1 MTVPADYDDQL
12 YEVAIRYYEGGET
25 QEQIANALHLTRW
38 KVGRMLAE
46 ARQAGIVRIEV
57 LHPRSRVRALEQS
70 LKDRCGL
77 RDAVVVAGGDPNGGH
92 NGAHNGAEHLRDRVA
107 AAGADHLMAMRPAPR
122 LIGVSWGRT
131 LDRLAG
137 GLEPGWATGV
147 NVVQINGALSR
158 SRQPTSAH
166 SMASLI
172 AHHGGG
178 TATLLPAP
186 AILEQQSTRAVLESD
201 RAVSD
206 VLALATRADLFLFS
220 PGGMGSDSVLVDSG
234 QIDAAHLSRLAEAG
248 AVGDVLGRF
257 IDRDGRIVDPGLD
270 GRTLGLSL
278 DVLRASTASVALVSG
293 EAKHAVCR
301 AVVASRLCDVL
312 ITDDQSATYLLD
324 TWKEGA

>member
-1 MTVPADYDDQL
+1 MTDDDQL
-12 YEVAIRYYEGGET
+12 YQVAVRYYESGET
-25 QEQIANALHLTRW
+25 QEQIAHAMHLTRW

-46 ARQAGIVRIEV
+46 AREVGIVRIEV
-57 LHPRSRVRALEQS
+57 LHPRSRVRTLEQS
-70 LKDRCGL
+70 IKERFGL
-77 RDAVVVAGGDPNGGH
+77 RDAVVVSVGGDDPEQ
-92 NGAHNGAEHLRDRVA
+92 ARERVA
-107 AAGADHLMAMRPAPR
+107 AAGADHLMELRPAPR

-137 GLEPGWATGV
+137 GLTPGWATGV
-147 NVVQINGALSR
+147 HVVQINGALSR

-178 TATLLPAP
+178 TATLLAAP

-201 RAVSD
+201 RAVAD
-206 VLALATRADLFLFS
+206 VLALAARADLFLFS

-234 QIDAAHLSRLAEAG
+234 QIDAGDLARLARAG

-257 IDRDGRIVDPGLD
+257 IDARGRIVDPDLD

-278 DVLRASTASVALVSG
+278 DVLRAATTSIALVSG
-293 EAKHAVCR
+293 TAKRAVCR
-301 AVVASRLCDVL
+301 AVVASGLCDVL
-312 ITDDQSATYLLD
+312 ITDDQNARHLL
-324 TWKEGA
+324 EAA

>member
-1 MTVPADYDDQL
+1 MTDEDQL
-12 YEVAIRYYEGGET
+12 YQVAVRYYEGGET
-25 QEQIANALHLTRW
+25 QEQIAHALHLTRW

-46 ARQAGIVRIEV
+46 AREVGIVRIEV
-57 LHPRSRVRALEQS
+57 LHPRSRVHGLERS
-70 LKDRCGL
+70 LKERFGL
-77 RDAVVVAGGDPNGGH
+77 RDAIVVANGGDGDD
-92 NGAHNGAEHLRDRVA
+92 EQVRDRVA
-107 AAGADHLMAMRPAPR
+107 AAGADHLMELRPVPR

-137 GLEPGWATGV
+137 GLTPGWATGV

-172 AHHGGG
+172 AHRGGG

-186 AILEQQSTRAVLESD
+186 AILEQESTRKALESD
-201 RAVSD
+201 RSVSD

-234 QIDAAHLSRLAEAG
+234 QIDAADLARLRRVG

-257 IDRDGRIVDPGLD
+257 IDARGRIADPGLD
-270 GRTLGLSL
+270 RRTLGLSL
-278 DVLRASTASVALVSG
+278 DVLRSATTSVALVSG
-293 EAKHAVCR
+293 EAKRAVCR
-301 AVVASRLCDVL
+301 AVVTSGLCDVL
-312 ITDDQSATYLLD
+312 IVDDQNATHLL
-324 TWKEGA
+324 EEP

>member
-1 MTVPADYDDQL
+1 MTGEDQL
-12 YEVAIRYYEGGET
+12 YQVAVRYYESGET
-25 QEQIANALHLTRW
+25 QEQIAHAMHLTRW

-46 ARQAGIVRIEV
+46 AREAGIVRIEV
-57 LHPRSRVRALEQS
+57 LHPRSRVNALERS
-70 LKDRCGL
+70 LRERFGL
-77 RDAVVVAGGDPNGGH
+77 RDAIVVANGGS
-92 NGAHNGAEHLRDRVA
+92 GDAEQVRDRVA
-107 AAGADHLMAMRPAPR
+107 AAGADHLTEMRPVPK

-137 GLEPGWATGV
+137 GLAPGWATGV

-178 TATLLPAP
+178 TATLLTAP
-186 AILEQQSTRAVLESD
+186 AIVEQQSTRAVLESD

-206 VLALATRADLFLFS
+206 VLALAARADLFLFS
-220 PGGMGSDSVLVDSG
+220 PGGMGSDSVLVDTG
-234 QIDAAHLSRLAEAG
+234 QIDADDLARLARAG

-257 IDRDGRIVDPGLD
+257 IDAHGRIVDPGLD

-278 DVLRASTASVALVSG
+278 DVLRSATTSVALVSG
-293 EAKHAVCR
+293 EAKRAVCR
-301 AVVASRLCDVL
+301 AVVTSGLCDVL
-312 ITDDQSATYLLD
+312 ITDDQNATHLL
-324 TWKEGA
+324 EEP

>member
-1 MTVPADYDDQL
+1 MNYEDQL
-12 YEVAIRYYEGGET
+12 YQVAIRYYESGET
-25 QEQIANALHLTRW
+25 QEQIAQRMHLTRW

-57 LHPRSRVRALEQS
+57 LHPRSRVHLLERS
-70 LKDRCGL
+70 LKERFGL
-77 RDAVVVAGGDPNGGH
+77 RDAIVVAAGSTNDP
-92 NGAHNGAEHLRDRVA
+92 EQLRDRVA
-107 AAGADHLMAMRPAPR
+107 AAGADHLIALRPAPR

-137 GLEPGWATGV
+137 ELTPGWARGV

-158 SRQPTSAH
+158 SRRPTTAH

-186 AILEQQSTRAVLESD
+186 AILEQERTRAVLESD

-206 VLALATRADLFLFS
+206 VLDLATRADVFLFS
-220 PGGMGSDSVLVDSG
+220 PGGMSSDSVLVDSG
-234 QIDAAHLSRLAEAG
+234 QIDADDIARLARAG

-257 IDRDGRIVDPGLD
+257 IDAEGRIVDPGLD

-278 DVLRASTASVALVSG
+278 DVLRAAPTSIALVSG

-301 AVVASRLCDVL
+301 AAVLSRVCNVL

-324 TWKEGA
+324 TATMEAV

>member
-1 MTVPADYDDQL
+1 MSIPVEYHDQL
-12 YEVAIRYYEGGET
+12 YQVAVRYYESGET
-25 QEQIANALHLTRW
+25 QEQIAHRMHLTRW

-57 LHPRSRVRALEQS
+57 LHPRSRVHALERS
-70 LKDRCGL
+70 LKERFGL
-77 RDAVVVAGGDPNGGH
+77 REAIVVAGNARNDP
-92 NGAHNGAEHLRDRVA
+92 EYLRDRVA
-107 AAGADHLMAMRPAPR
+107 AAGADHLMAMRPAPQ

-137 GLEPGWATGV
+137 GLTPGWATGV
-147 NVVQINGALSR
+147 NVVQVNGAHSR
-158 SRQPTSAH
+158 SRQPTTAH
-166 SMASLI
+166 SMANLI

-186 AILEQQSTRAVLESD
+186 AILEQESTRAVLESD

-234 QIDAAHLSRLAEAG
+234 QIDADDVTRLARAG

-257 IDRDGRIVDPGLD
+257 VDERGRIVDPGLD

-278 DVLRASTASVALVSG
+278 DALRSATTSVALVSG
-293 EAKHAVCR
+293 AAKHAVCR
-301 AVVASRLCDVL
+301 AVVVSRLCDVL

-324 TWKEGA
+324 TATRETREEP

>member
-1 MTVPADYDDQL
+1 MTDDDQL
-12 YEVAIRYYEGGET
+12 YQVAVRYYEAGET
-25 QEQIANALHLTRW
+25 QEQIAHAMHLTRW

-46 ARQAGIVRIEV
+46 AREVGIVRIEV
-57 LHPRSRVRALEQS
+57 LHPRSRVRTLERS
-70 LKDRCGL
+70 LRERFGL
-77 RDAVVVAGGDPNGGH
+77 RDAIVVAAGDD
-92 NGAHNGAEHLRDRVA
+92 AEQVRDRVA
-107 AAGADHLMAMRPAPR
+107 AAGADHLMELRPAPE

-137 GLEPGWATGV
+137 GLTPGWATGV

-166 SMASLI
+166 SMASLM

-178 TATLLPAP
+178 TATLLAAP

-206 VLALATRADLFLFS
+206 VLALAARADLFLFS
-220 PGGMGSDSVLVDSG
+220 PGGLGSDSVLVDSG
-234 QIDAAHLSRLAEAG
+234 QIDADDLARLARAG

-257 IDRDGRIVDPGLD
+257 IDAEGRIVDPDLD

-278 DVLRASTASVALVSG
+278 DVLRRSGTTSVALVSG
-293 EAKHAVCR
+293 AAKRAVCR
-301 AVVASRLCDVL
+301 AVVSSGLCDVL
-312 ITDDQSATYLLD
+312 ITDDRNAKHLL
-324 TWKEGA
+324 EGP

>member
-25 QEQIANALHLTRW
+25 QEQIAHALHLTRW

-70 LKDRCGL
+70 LKERCGL
-77 RDAVVVAGGDPNGGH
+77 RDAVVVAGGGNS
-92 NGAHNGAEHLRDRVA
+92 GAEDLRDRVA
-107 AAGADHLMAMRPAPR
+107 AAGADHLMAMRPTPR

-137 GLEPGWATGV
+137 GLKPGWATGV

-178 TATLLPAP
+178 AATLLPAP

-234 QIDAAHLSRLAEAG
+234 QIDAGHLSRLAEAG

-257 IDRDGRIVDPGLD
+257 VDRDGRIVDPGLD